1 MIQKEL
7 FGDTYERIEEI
18 AEGGLGT
25 IYKAYHNRL
34 EKYVVLKKINS
45 NVENMEFVRKET
57 DLLKNLRHV
66 NLPVVFDFI
75 KTENGMYTVMD
86 YISGKS
92 ALELIKENYVFNETE
107 LIDYTLELCDA
118 LSYLHNQNPP
128 IIHGDIKP
136 GNIMLTD
143 SGQVILIDFNISGT
157 VDDMGMMAS
166 GYSKGYA
173 SPEQI
178 AVYNE
183 MKERL
188 NSKNNRSSGDL
199 PKQISNVNKSEI
211 HNVDALDFRKNKL
224 GKLTDIYSLGATL
237 FHMISGQRM
246 DKVSERVICGIS
258 PEFVKIINKCLESNV
273 LDRYQ
278 SVSELEYDL
287 KQLKKKRQ
295 GVNRKSFFKKL
306 IILGV
311 ITLVIVGGNIGFLYY
326 KNLQEKNRIQY
337 QQGISRLYL
346 TKDKKNAEKIYEELK
361 KKFVSLEIELSY
373 ANKLIEMEEFE
384 AAKKTLDS
392 INIKDLPD
400 KSTFYHGL
408 YFKLSGDLEL
418 IINQNYKEAVE
429 KYKNIENVEVLGY
442 NYPNYIFALYNF
454 NLGNDTKEDIEKII
468 ESEILSNREKATPYT
483 DDFVN
488 GYLALMKKQYSLAYD
503 NFYKCSESAVGSL
516 KTDAE
521 ILMEYVRYVGK
532 QKSTDKFS
540 VSPIVRYFISD
551 FRREDVKPEKEN
563 EDIAQQSIVERQKRD
578 NMNRKN
584 MESEMSKRGIENE
597 K

>member
-1 MIQKEL
+1 MIQKEF

-25 IYKAYHNRL
+25 IYRAYHNRL
-34 EKYVVLKKINS
+34 KKYVVLKKMNS
-45 NVENMEFVRKET
+45 NFENMEFSRKET

-75 KTENGMYTVMD
+75 KTEKGMYTVMD
-86 YISGKS
+86 YIPGKS
-92 ALELIKENYVFNETE
+92 ALELIKENYIFNEKE

-118 LSYLHNQNPP
+118 LSYLHSQNPP

-157 VDDMGMMAS
+157 MDDMGLMTS

-178 AVYNE
+178 ASYNE
-183 MKERL
+183 MKERI
-188 NSKNNRSSGDL
+188 NSKNRNFADL
-199 PKQISNVNKSEI
+199 PNQISDSDRSEMNYI
-211 HNVDALDFRKNKL
+211 DSSDFRKNKV

-237 FHMISGQRM
+237 FHMITGRRM
-246 DKVSERVICGIS
+246 DKVSERMIYGIS
-258 PEFVKIINKCLESNV
+258 PEFAKIINKCLEHDVSA
-273 LDRYQ
+273 RYQ
-278 SVSELEYDL
+278 SVFELEEDL
-287 KQLKKKRQ
+287 KKLKKKME
-295 GVNRKSFFKKL
+295 GFNRKSFLKNL
-306 IILGV
+306 IIFGTATA
-311 ITLVIVGGNIGFLYY
+311 IIVGVNVGFLFY
-326 KNLQEKNRIQY
+326 KHLQQKNRIQY
-337 QQGISRLYL
+337 KQGISRLYL
-346 TKDKKNAEKIYEELK
+346 TENKKSAEKTYKELK
-361 KKFVSLEIELSY
+361 KKFRDFEIELSY
-373 ANKLIEMEEFE
+373 VNKLISIEEFE
-384 AAKKTLDS
+384 DAKTVLDN

-408 YFKLSGDLEL
+408 YFKLLGDLEL
-418 IINQNYKEAVE
+418 IINKNYEKAV
-429 KYKNIENVEVLGY
+429 KNYKNIENAEVLGY
-442 NYPNYIFALYNF
+442 NYPNYIFALYKVH
-454 NLGNDTKEDIEKII
+454 LENDTKEDIEKII

-488 GYLALMKKQYSLAYD
+488 GYLALMKKNYLLAYD

-521 ILMEYVRYVGK
+521 ILMEYARSGGK
-532 QKSTDKFS
+532 QESTDKFS
-540 VSPIVRYFISD
+540 VSPIVKD
-551 FRREDVKPEKEN
+551 FVSNSKREDIKSKKDN
-563 EDIAQQSIVERQKRD
+563 EDIAEWSVLARQKRD
-578 NMNRKN
+578 DRNKKN
-584 MESEMSKRGIENE
+584 IESEMRKRGIENE